1 MRKAVEAE
9 SAVGLACVK
18 PGEETEGGVSL
29 VVEFAE
35 DHRMGERARLSR
47 CAAAVIAKGEVD
59 LLPNGGQQV
68 VEKLYFRGAGRVCD
82 FGFPNGL
89 DGHAKPV
96 RQPGS
101 GGMVKEG
108 R

>member
-1 MRKAVEAE
+1 M
-9 SAVGLACVK
+9 
-18 PGEETEGGVSL
+18 
-29 VVEFAE
+29 
-35 DHRMGERARLSR
+35 
-47 CAAAVIAKGEVD
+47 
-59 LLPNGGQQV
+59 